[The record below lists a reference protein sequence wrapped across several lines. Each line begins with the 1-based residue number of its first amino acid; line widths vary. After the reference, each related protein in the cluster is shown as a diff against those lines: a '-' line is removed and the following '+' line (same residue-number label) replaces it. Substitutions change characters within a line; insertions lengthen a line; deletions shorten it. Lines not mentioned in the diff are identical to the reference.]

1 MRLSIANKVVII
13 LDYIANLLYHV
24 RSTILYR
31 VIELQL
37 NELLFTIEKD
47 KSNIFLV
54 FFDIRTVSTSS
65 LR

>member
-1 MRLSIANKVVII
+1 MRLFIASKVVMI
-13 LDYIANLLYHV
+13 LDHIANLLHYV
-24 RSTILYR
+24 KLIVLYR
-31 VIELQL
+31 VVELQL

-54 FFDIRTVSTSS
+54 FFDIEAFFTLL